1 MFYCVR
7 SCILPVKC
15 LTTTNL
21 HMKTFN
27 RTFLLCSI
35 ACVAFLSSCDEFSDL
50 LDQVNKHNTVSKKG
64 LSIDGAQEVPPRDTP
79 ARGTMDVSY
88 DKGTKMLTYS
98 IRWEKLTA
106 NPIGSHIHGT
116 APRGKNAGIKHDFTS
131 LLPKST
137 SGSFTNSVKVDGVA
151 IKEDSLLSGFY
162 YINIHTPTYPGG
174 EIRGQI
180 EFK

>member
-1 MFYCVR
+1 
-7 SCILPVKC
+7 
-15 LTTTNL
+15 
-21 HMKTFN
+21 MKTFN
-27 RTFLLCSI
+27 RAFLLCSI
-35 ACVAFLSSCDEFSDL
+35 ACVAFLTSCDELSDF
-50 LDQVNKHNTVSKKG
+50 LDQVKKPETVSKKG

-79 ARGTMDVSY
+79 AKGTMDVSY

-98 IRWEKLTA
+98 IRWDNLTA

-116 APRGKNAGIKHDFTS
+116 APRGKNAGVKHDFTS